1 MKKTLSLILALAM
14 VFTIAACTHDDP
26 PASSAPPEQT
36 PSDSTPPLE
45 STPPE
50 ESNALTDGYF
60 TYAYSVEGMG
70 DMVRYLHFYED
81 IGLGGVCF
89 YASSG
94 GGGTQSVIGF
104 YTVEDKPFDYSCWAT
119 REERNSEGTG
129 RTDGTA
135 PQTITLTSPS
145 GEAMG
150 SVGYDGAYI
159 YAGDEI
165 VSNFVIADARN
176 MRFGRDTEN
185 AYPDAYAA
193 AYAAEVGQLLLKVHA
208 DGDATSFL
216 EIYHNGTYSDMVNM
230 MIEGTYTY
238 AEAGGVKTYTLTPD
252 DFSESPASLS
262 VAADGS
268 MTYTAGDGST
278 AAMVEDVEKLLFLS
292 LTGPVTQ
299 TEYNM
304 EAAYTMNLYED
315 GSCELM
321 VDMAGNNVS
330 ADTGTY
336 IIDASYDLVFTMG
349 LLGEL
354 TAKGDFADPA
364 NPAYTLEVP
373 ELAAFNLSAATLVY
387 GAQAKT
393 VAFAFTGP
401 VPQTAYN
408 MEGTYTLNAYDDNT
422 CELTVELAG
431 NTAPVDAGTY
441 RLNETYNFVFTL
453 ETLGELTT
461 TADFSDPANPVYSL
475 DVPAVEA
482 FSLGEA
488 TIGYGQSEK

>member
-1 MKKTLSLILALAM
+1 MKKALSLILALAM
-14 VFTIAACTHDDP
+14 VLTLAACGGD
-26 PASSAPPEQT
+26 AGT
-36 PSDSTPPLE
+36 PSEEPSAEPTE
-45 STPPE
+45 SAAPE
-50 ESNALTDGYF
+50 ASALTDGYF
-60 TYAYSVEGMG
+60 TYGYSVEGMG

-81 IGLGGVCF
+81 IGLGGICF

-129 RTDGTA
+129 QTAGTA
-135 PQTITLTSPS
+135 PQTITITGVNGGAL
-145 GEAMG
+145 G
-150 SVGYDGAYI
+150 SVGYDGEYI
-159 YAGDEI
+159 YVGDEN

-176 MRFGRDTEN
+176 MRFGHDLEN
-185 AYPDAYAA
+185 AYPD

-230 MIEGTYTY
+230 MIEGAYTY
-238 AEAGGVKTYTLTPD
+238 AEAGGVKTYTLTPND
-252 DFSESPASLS
+252 SGESPASLAI
-262 VAADGS
+262 AADGS
-268 MTYTAGDGST
+268 ITYTAGDGST
-278 AAMVEDVEKLLFLS
+278 TAMVEDVEKTLFLA

-315 GSCELM
+315 GSCEL
-321 VDMAGNNVS
+321 VADMAGNAV
-330 ADTGTY
+330 AVDTGSYVT
-336 IIDASYDLVFTMG
+336 DASYDLVFTMG

-364 NPAYTLEVP
+364 NPAYTLEIP
-373 ELAAFNLSAATLVY
+373 ELAGFSLSAATLTY

-393 VAFAFTGP
+393 VSFTFTGP

-408 MEGTYTLNAYDDNT
+408 MEGTYTLTAYEDET
-422 CELTVELAG
+422 CELSVELAG
-431 NTAPVDAGTY
+431 NEAPVDAGTY
-441 RLNETYNFVFTL
+441 HLDETYNFVFSL
-453 ETLGELTT
+453 DTLGELTT
-461 TADFSDPANPVYSL
+461 TADFSDPANPVYML
-475 DVPAVEA
+475 EVPAVEA

-488 TIGYGQSEK
+488 TIGYGQAEE